1 MLKILCVSRNNKTTH
16 FIKWATETL
25 FTCQM
30 GSIEQKQDLTSNILG
45 VSIKAVKQVFIKF

>member
-30 GSIEQKQDLTSNILG
+30 GS
-45 VSIKAVKQVFIKF
+45 